1 MRIPEEKL
9 VYFYCRSIF
18 TGTNAEVRKLKKVT
32 QILLKH
38 KASIRGFIDEYGLEN
53 VSVVAKKLL
62 TERVFETSRRA
73 RRRFPELF
81 ESSEAEEVG
90 GTAPETEL
98 LSFETAAA
106 PEALGTSEEED
117 HDYSPINGHD
127 KHDGS
132 LRTITPEELSPRS
145 RRPSAKRR
153 QVILP
158 SSFPRRDHVT
168 RLIHHS
174 NPNAI
179 IHGPSSNLL
188 WRLHPVHLPF
198 RTQHRILTFVQSTL
212 EECCRDFGQTWAP
225 HLMKAR
231 NWDDPESIE
240 LTEWIKRMSK
250 CTKDLPPSAT
260 RPIAGKSLNQVLSN
274 TTSLRHTAV
283 HRVPTNVEGI
293 MGMLHAAHDF
303 ALALKDTARAALI
316 KRIEEQLAA
325 SINILFQGSDLL
337 QHKVSGRREV
347 TAKGR
352 TELNKLE
359 GLCTQTM
366 MGHEMAPRTESASAI
381 KDVITN
387 PQYDANPRSSNH
399 ALKNKSTASEQATPE
414 DGTLRTGRVAS
425 LVRLFE
431 HRGS

>member
-18 TGTNAEVRKLKKVT
+18 TGTNAEVRKLKKVR
-32 QILLKH
+32 QLLKH

-62 TERVFETSRRA
+62 TERIFETSRRA

-81 ESSEAEEVG
+81 ESSEADEVG

-106 PEALGTSEEED
+106 REALGTPEEED
-117 HDYSPINGHD
+117 HDYSPVNGHD

-145 RRPSAKRR
+145 RRPSAERR

-179 IHGPSSNLL
+179 INGSSSNLP

-231 NWDDPESIE
+231 KWDDPESIE

-260 RPIAGKSLNQVLSN
+260 RPIAGKSLNQVLSD
-274 TTSLRHTAV
+274 TSILRHTAV
-283 HRVPTNVEGI
+283 HRVPTNVERI

-303 ALALKDTARAALI
+303 ALALKDTARAPLI

-325 SINILFQGSDLL
+325 SINILFQGSGLL
-337 QHKVSGRREV
+337 QQKVSGRREV

-352 TELNKLE
+352 IEMDKLE
-359 GLCTQTM
+359 RLCTTNVK
-366 MGHEMAPRTESASAI
+366 ESETAQRAEAISAI
-381 KDVITN
+381 NDVITD
-387 PQYDANPRSSNH
+387 PQHDASLRSLNYGG
-399 ALKNKSTASEQATPE
+399 KNQSTVPEQATLE
-414 DGTLRTGRVAS
+414 NGTLKTGRVAS